1 MDNIDRKILARLQQ
15 DNSIAVADLAA
26 EAGLSVGTVYR
37 RTACW
42 RRIKSLEETGVIRAQ
57 VSLLDRGKLN
67 LSVTVFVA
75 IKTSRHD
82 VEWLRKFAETV
93 DNFPEIMEFY
103 RMSGDIDYLLKVVVP
118 DVSAYDRFYHRLIQR
133 IDLSDVSSNFAMEEI
148 KFTTALPLQGN

>member
-1 MDNIDRKILARLQQ
+1 MDTIDKKIMNWLQQ
-15 DNSIAVADLAA
+15 DSSIAVADLA
-26 EAGLSVGTVYR
+26 EKVGCS

-42 RRIKSLEETGVIRAQ
+42 RRIKSMEETGLIRQQ
-57 VSLLDRGKLN
+57 VTLLDRNKLG

-82 VEWLRKFAETV
+82 VDWLQKFAETV

-118 DVSAYDRFYHRLIQR
+118 DVAAYDNFYHRLIQK

-148 KFTTALPLQGN
+148 KFTTALPL

>member
-1 MDNIDRKILARLQQ
+1 MDTIDKKIMTWLQQ
-15 DNSIAVADLAA
+15 DSSVAVADLA
-26 EAGLSVGTVYR
+26 EKVGCS

-42 RRIKSLEETGVIRAQ
+42 RRIKSMEETGLIKQQ
-57 VSLLDRGKLN
+57 VSLLDRNKLG

-82 VEWLRKFAETV
+82 VNWLQKFAETV
-93 DNFPEIMEFY
+93 DSFPEIMELY

-118 DVSAYDRFYHRLIQR
+118 DVAAYDNFYHRLIQK

-148 KFTTALPLQGN
+148 KFTTALPL

>member
-1 MDNIDRKILARLQQ
+1 MDIIDKKILDLLQH
-15 DNSIAVADLAA
+15 DNSVAVADLA
-26 EAGLSVGTVYR
+26 EKVGCS

-57 VSLLDRGKLN
+57 VTLLDRTKLN

-82 VEWLRKFAETV
+82 VEWLQEFADIV
-93 DNFPEIMEFY
+93 DSFPEIMEFY

-118 DVSAYDRFYHRLIQR
+118 DVAAYDGFYHRLIQQV
-133 IDLSDVSSNFAMEEI
+133 DLSDVSSNFAMEEI
-148 KFTTALPLQGN
+148 KFTTALPL

>member
-1 MDNIDRKILARLQQ
+1 MDNIDLKILAQLQQ
-15 DNSIAVADLAA
+15 DSSIAVADLAA
-26 EAGLSVGTVYR
+26 EVGCS

-57 VSLLDRGKLN
+57 VSLLDRKKLDIP
-67 LSVTVFVA
+67 VTVFVA

-82 VEWLRKFAETV
+82 VEWLKKFAETV

-118 DVSAYDRFYHRLIQR
+118 DVAAYDRFYHRLIQR

-148 KFTTALPLQGN
+148 KFTTALPLQGG

>member
-1 MDNIDRKILARLQQ
+1 MDNIDLKILAQLQQ
-15 DNSIAVADLAA
+15 DSSIAVADLAA
-26 EAGLSVGTVYR
+26 EVGCS

>member
-26 EAGLSVGTVYR
+26 EAGCS

-42 RRIKSLEETGVIRAQ
+42 RRVKSLEETGVIRAQ

-148 KFTTALPLQGN
+148 KFTTALPLQGS

>member
-1 MDNIDRKILARLQQ
+1 MDAIDRKILARLQ
-15 DNSIAVADLAA
+15 DDSNSPVADLA
-26 EAGLSVGTVYR
+26 EHAGCS

-42 RRIKSLEETGVIRAQ
+42 RRIKSMEETGIIRRQ
-57 VSLLDRGKLN
+57 VALLDREKLD

-82 VEWLRKFAETV
+82 VSWLQTFADTV
-93 DNFPEIMEFY
+93 ERFPEITELY

-118 DVSAYDRFYHRLIQR
+118 DVAAYDRFYQRLIQR

-148 KFTTALPLQGN
+148 KFTTALPL

>member
-1 MDNIDRKILARLQQ
+1 MDNIDLKILAQLQQ
-15 DNSIAVADLAA
+15 DSSIAVADLAA
-26 EAGLSVGTVYR
+26 EVGCS

-57 VSLLDRGKLN
+57 VSLLDRKKLDIP
-67 LSVTVFVA
+67 VTVFVA

-82 VEWLRKFAETV
+82 VEWLKKFAETV

-103 RMSGDIDYLLKVVVP
+103 RMSGDIGLARHEVVP
-118 DVSAYDRFYHRLIQR
+118 DVAAYDRFYHRLIQQ

-148 KFTTALPLQGN
+148 KFTTALPLQGG

>member
-1 MDNIDRKILARLQQ
+1 VDIIDKKILDLLQH
-15 DNSIAVADLAA
+15 DNSVAVADLA
-26 EAGLSVGTVYR
+26 EKVGCS

-57 VSLLDRGKLN
+57 VTLLDRTKLN

-82 VEWLRKFAETV
+82 VEWLQEFADIV
-93 DNFPEIMEFY
+93 DSFPEIMEFY

-118 DVSAYDRFYHRLIQR
+118 DVAAYDGFYHRLIQQV
-133 IDLSDVSSNFAMEEI
+133 DLSDVSSNFAMEEI
-148 KFTTALPLQGN
+148 KFTTALPL

>member
-26 EAGLSVGTVYR
+26 EAGCS

-42 RRIKSLEETGVIRAQ
+42 RRVKSLEETGVIRAQ

>member
-1 MDNIDRKILARLQQ
+1 MEFFTMDAIDKKIMNWLQQ
-15 DNSIAVADLAA
+15 DSSIAVADLA
-26 EAGLSVGTVYR
+26 EKVGCS

-42 RRIKSLEETGVIRAQ
+42 RRIKSMEETGLIKQQ
-57 VSLLDRGKLN
+57 VSLLDRNKLG

-82 VEWLRKFAETV
+82 VDWLQKFAETV

-118 DVSAYDRFYHRLIQR
+118 DVAAYDNFYHRLIQK

-148 KFTTALPLQGN
+148 KFTTALPL